1 LKSSPFRRTSVFI
14 SFGLVGVL
22 ALSACGAKRAE
33 EAVTEQA
40 VVATHAA
47 AEETPDTLHFTA
59 DISGDASVEMPPGE
73 LVYRDAD
80 HSANG
85 EAEVQPYRVLQLT
98 ASDDTYGY
106 VLNLMFEPDLET
118 GTHPISIGVFAGT
131 EAVAAEFV
139 VFPAGE
145 SADSADAVRYNDN
158 VEGSLTLDRA
168 GEQVTGHFEFTAEST
183 VTAEDGTESVVS
195 IMAAGTFDDAKL
207 AGQAGATDE
216 PDATLEAATEE
227 AGA

>member
-1 LKSSPFRRTSVFI
+1 M
-14 SFGLVGVL
+14 GVL
-22 ALSACGAKRAE
+22 ALSACGTNRAE

-59 DISGDASVEMPPGE
+59 DISGDASIEMPPGE
-73 LVYRDAD
+73 LVYQDAA
-80 HSANG
+80 HSAT
-85 EAEVQPYRVLQLT
+85 ETQPYRILQLT

-106 VLNLMFEPDLET
+106 VLNLMFAPDLDA
-118 GTHPISIGVFAGT
+118 GTHPISMGVFAGT
-131 EAVAAEFV
+131 DAVAAEFI

-145 SADSADAVRYNDN
+145 DADSADAVRYNDN
-158 VEGSLTLDRA
+158 VEGSLILDRT
-168 GEQVTGHFEFTAEST
+168 GEQVTGHFEFTAETT
-183 VTAEDGTESVVS
+183 VAAEDGTESVVS

-207 AGQAGATDE
+207 AEQAEATDE
-216 PDATLEAATEE
+216 PAATLEAATEE